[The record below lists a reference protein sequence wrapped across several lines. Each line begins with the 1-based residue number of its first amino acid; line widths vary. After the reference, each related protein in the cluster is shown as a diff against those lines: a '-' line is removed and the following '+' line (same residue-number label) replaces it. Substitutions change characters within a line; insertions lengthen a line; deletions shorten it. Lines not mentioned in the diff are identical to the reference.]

1 MTRARPRKGKA
12 AGSGSVPR
20 VLERRFSMLV
30 GVVVQRAELRGAL
43 AHPLCLHTSVVIG
56 LAHDGFLM
64 LLAHGCLDTLEPRLE
79 THPWDQLLLVT
90 EREVGLTRRVLDAA
104 LWALYAAHVGA
115 WRLTQLPEG
124 YEPDPH
130 ARDEAS
136 EVVDTVAFFHMQVGA
151 ARR

>member
-1 MTRARPRKGKA
+1 MARARKGKA
-12 AGSGSVPR
+12 SASGPR

-43 AHPLCLHTSVVIG
+43 AHPLCQHTSVVIG

-64 LLAHGCLDTLEPRLE
+64 LLAHGCLDTLGPRLE
-79 THPWDQLLLVT
+79 AHPWDQLLVVT
-90 EREVGLTRRVLDAA
+90 EREVGLTSRVLDAA

-115 WRLTQLPEG
+115 WRLTRLPEG
-124 YEPDPH
+124 YEPDQR

-136 EVVDTVAFFHMQVGA
+136 EVVDAVAFFHMQLGA